1 MAKSDKGYELDGLNI
16 WYHPFRLDMYPG
28 LAKKQR
34 QKLRAVT
41 IAAQPPGVDPQPAV
55 STAFSED
62 DAQRREGASYAV
74 NHLKL
79 IRGHHIQ
86 NGGVVFDMAKLAPHL
101 EATWADEIVLDHVE
115 MTKGIYVHFGDT
127 LEYDR
132 DNPASLIEGVYIT
145 HVDGEE
151 RGWMLTFVTN
161 YPDWQDTET
170 HAPWFIESRFG
181 SSFSFVIPEG
191 FDVARGDYSKLQI
204 IGDRELASKSSL
216 WHLGRLATNAM
227 LYLNRPRP
235 DVWGS
240 VTTYNMALDDTN
252 RTQIYDCGC
261 DEVDWNVDW
270 NDAVLRPGR
279 WRVIEPGGDGRP
291 PLLVEW
297 VPPQVV
303 YAPERSSLEKGATV
317 LQFKAR
323 QRVSEGPASPS

>member
-1 MAKSDKGYELDGLNI
+1 MEKTDKGYEVDGLNI

-28 LAKKQR
+28 LRKR
-34 QKLRAVT
+34 QLANLRALLGDE
-41 IAAQPPGVDPQPAV
+41 AATVAIR
-55 STAFSED
+55 ED
-62 DAQRREGASYAV
+62 ESRRRQGDSRNV

-86 NGGVVFDMAKLAPHL
+86 NGGVVYDMAKLAPHL
-101 EATWADEIVLDHVE
+101 EATWADDIVLDHVE
-115 MTKGIYVHFGDT
+115 MTKGFYVHFGDT

-132 DNPASLIEGVYIT
+132 ENPASLIEGVYVT

-161 YPDWQDTET
+161 YPDWADAEKQMPSMSER
-170 HAPWFIESRFG
+170 HFG
-181 SSFSFVIPEG
+181 SNFSFILPEG
-191 FDVARGDYSKLQI
+191 FDVAQGDYSKLQI
-204 IGDRELASKSSL
+204 ISDRELAAKASI

-240 VTTYNMALDDTN
+240 LTTYNMALDGTN

-261 DEVDWNVDW
+261 DEVDWNIDW
-270 NDAVLRPGR
+270 NDTVLRPGR
-279 WRVIEPGGDGRP
+279 WRVVETGGDGRP

-297 VPPQVV
+297 VPPKVV
-303 YAPERSSLEKGATV
+303 YAAEASMARDGGAVVLE
-317 LQFKAR
+317 FKNRKR
-323 QRVSEGPASPS
+323 QPTEGE